1 MKIGLIGIGNMNG
14 AILNG
19 LIKTN
24 SFDIHIYNRTA
35 EKIKDYD
42 VTKHTNIV
50 ELINSVDVIILGYKP
65 VGYIEFL
72 KEYATYLEGK
82 LFLSIAAGMSS
93 ATLSKY
99 INNFVI
105 TMPNTPVLTNHGVV
119 AIVDSKHNEIVSSIF
134 NTLGEVIVI
143 KEEAMH
149 DFIALG
155 GSSPAYF
162 YYIIDCMLK
171 AQTSFDYETALKIVA
186 STMQGSALMAKRF
199 DDMEQLVDNV
209 CSPNGTTIEV
219 VTSLKEDNL
228 ELIFKKAMDK
238 CSSRSTV
245 ITTDISKL

>member
-24 SFDIHIYNRTA
+24 SFEIHIYNRTA
-35 EKIKDYD
+35 SKIKDYD
-42 VTKHTNIV
+42 VIKHDNIV
-50 ELINSVDVIILGYKP
+50 QLINEVDVVILGYKP
-65 VGYIEFL
+65 LGYIEFL
-72 KEYATYLEGK
+72 EQYSSYLENK
-82 LFLSIAAGMSS
+82 LFISIAAGMSS
-93 ATLSKY
+93 KTLSKY
-99 INNFVI
+99 VTNFVI

-119 AIVDSKHNEIVSSIF
+119 AIVDSPANEIVKTIF
-134 NTLGEVIVI
+134 DTLGEVIII

-171 AQTSFDYETALKIVA
+171 AQTSFDYDTALKIVS

-199 DDMEQLVDNV
+199 DDMEILVNNV
-209 CSPNGTTIEV
+209 CSPNGTTIEAI
-219 VTSLKEDNL
+219 TSLKEDNL
-228 ELIFKKAMDK
+228 ELVIKSAMEK
-238 CSSRSTV
+238 CSSRSVV
-245 ITTDISKL
+245 ITDEISKL

>member
-24 SFDIHIYNRTA
+24 SFDIHIYNRSA

-42 VTKHTNIV
+42 VVKHTNIV

-72 KEYATYLEGK
+72 KEYGTYLADK
-82 LFLSIAAGMSS
+82 LFISIAAGMSS
-93 ATLSKY
+93 ETLSKY
-99 INNFVI
+99 LTKFVI

-119 AIVDSKHNEIVSSIF
+119 AIVDSKYNDLVSSIF
-134 NTLGEVIVI
+134 NTLGEVIII
-143 KEEAMH
+143 KEEQMH
-149 DFIALG
+149 DFISLG

-171 AQTSFDYETALKIVA
+171 AQTTFDYDTALKIVS

-199 DDMEQLVDNV
+199 DDMEALVNNV
-209 CSPNGTTIEV
+209 CSPNGTTIEA
-219 VTSLKEDNL
+219 VTSLKYDNL
-228 ELIFKKAMDK
+228 ENIFKNAMDK
-238 CSSRSTV
+238 CSSRSKV
-245 ITTDISKL
+245 ITNDISKL